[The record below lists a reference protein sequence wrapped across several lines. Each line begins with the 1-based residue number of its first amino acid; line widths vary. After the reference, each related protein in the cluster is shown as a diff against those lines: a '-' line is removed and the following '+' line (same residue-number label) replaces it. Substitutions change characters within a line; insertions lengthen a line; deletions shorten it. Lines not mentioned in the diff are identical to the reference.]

1 MASRRYFRGL
11 ILLTT
16 VASFALVACGPTQ
29 TSPTNTTISPT
40 TTASASPVE
49 KQLQRQ
55 ATAMQKTILEG
66 AIAGALVA
74 GALSTSNSRVVSIGP
89 AIGFGTIIG
98 GAAGTYVAFLQ
109 KKYSNNE
116 QRLEAVKS
124 DIDANSAEIQ
134 QTINVM
140 REVLAVQEAELNA
153 VRARVNSGA
162 SPDALYEEL
171 ADANANLLN
180 MQLAIEGADRRQAEL
195 GQVRGLV
202 LASDNTS
209 LIDPDLAALSQ
220 QIASMKAIASDLENQ
235 L

>member
-1 MASRRYFRGL
+1 MARRRYFRGL
-11 ILLTT
+11 TLLTT
-16 VASFALVACGPTQ
+16 VASLALVACGPTQ
-29 TSPTNTTISPT
+29 TSPKKMAIAPT
-40 TTASASPVE
+40 TTVSASSAE

-66 AIAGALVA
+66 AVA
-74 GALSTSNSRVVSIGP
+74 GALLAGALSSNRRGAISIGP
-89 AIGFGTIIG
+89 AIGFGMVIG
-98 GAAGTYVAFLQ
+98 GSAGTYVAFLQ
-109 KKYSNNE
+109 KQYSNNE
-116 QRLEAVKS
+116 QRLDAVKS

-140 REVLAVQEAELNA
+140 REVLAVQEAELKS

-162 SPDALYEEL
+162 SPEALYAEL

-202 LASDNTS
+202 LANNNTS
-209 LIDPDLAALSQ
+209 LIDPDLAALAQ
-220 QIASMKAIASDLENQ
+220 QITSMKAIANDLENQ